1 MKYLNKALAA
11 SALLLGMSAN
21 LASAAQVT
29 ITEQNYGGGIIIE
42 KLDAVLDDS
51 QAGTFSMTVS
61 ENHFTVSA
69 TDSNGRRF
77 SCRMNGIV
85 TYDKPD
91 LLEKVTNIA
100 SAFSAGDRVQ
110 VETQKGV
117 LPQKCHVK
125 KVLNF

>member
-1 MKYLNKALAA
+1 MKLLNKALGATV
-11 SALLLGMSAN
+11 LVLGMSAN

-29 ITEQNYGGGIIIE
+29 ISEHNYGGGIIVE
-42 KLDAVLDDS
+42 TLDAVLDDS
-51 QAGTFSMTVS
+51 QAGSFSMTVS

-85 TYDKPD
+85 TYDKPN

-110 VETQKGV
+110 IETQKGV
-117 LPQKCHVK
+117 LPQTCHVK
-125 KVLNF
+125 KLLNF